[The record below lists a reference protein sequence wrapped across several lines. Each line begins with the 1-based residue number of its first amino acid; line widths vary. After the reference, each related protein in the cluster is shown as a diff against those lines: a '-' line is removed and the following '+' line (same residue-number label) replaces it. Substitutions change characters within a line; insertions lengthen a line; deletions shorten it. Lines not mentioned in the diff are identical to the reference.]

1 MIWDSTWNK
10 PDADEDD
17 VPIPWEEVRDGDSAT
32 ADHFDDEVFRCR
44 HLARR
49 ILAALAPQEQPQEG
63 EREVPQEWDAASR
76 LHLMLLYS
84 NADKLTRAERQ
95 TIIEARDLLAA
106 LHSKEVPSG
115 EPDADSIALAA
126 HYCGDSSH
134 WTGVLRESVSEPVA
148 TRILAEAGERLRR
161 LREVPALV
169 DRGRVLRDRLVSTTQ
184 WGINNVGYCPACMAR
199 FGWTQERGHYV
210 DHDAGCWFA
219 SELRALTGEVA
230 APLLDR
236 ERELSNT
243 LRALVNAITAQQDGD
258 GSEDMVDACVRAAR
272 RTLADEAAPLDPTE
286 QYHDDLDAEIERR
299 AAPLDTLE
307 RDTLDG
313 GEA

>member
-1 MIWDSTWNK
+1 MDGVTRPLAERLAAIRDHARNWD
-10 PDADEDD
+10 DD
-17 VPIPWEEVRDGDSAT
+17 VRLMGNLTALEIGDACD
-32 ADHFDDEVFRCR
+32 A
-44 HLARR
+44 A
-49 ILAALAPQEQPQEG
+49 IAALAPQEQPQKG
-63 EREVPQEWDAASR
+63 ERAGLAQQMWLHIEEAFAVCARTESR
-76 LHLMLLYS
+76 PRLDLLPVLS
-84 NADKLTRAERQ
+84 AMRET
-95 TIIEARDLLAA
+95 LAA